1 MSKYELTPEQIAEG
15 YRIEPPKDKFYP
27 TKLYDKEGNYFF
39 IHDRD
44 NFIMDKDGNTWDLDE
59 FSVEEAIGKSKN
71 LPTPEQVGE
80 GLEVILDKKG
90 CVTLWSNA
98 DGTSPKFKRPYLERL
113 SEQGFFFPYIDKALE
128 KYSQSILS
136 PEQIAEGY
144 KIYFNGFYEP
154 LLIDKNNNRWS
165 IENTPLTEAIEKSKT
180 LVNCRDCFNCFNCN
194 DCEKCW
200 DCVDCYEC
208 NDCWKCENCSWCSRC
223 FGCDNCSTCNKCD
236 YCEDCKDCQKC
247 KNCKECKYCTK
258 VNRSKNCSNCYA
270 CKDSTKLISCENCKD
285 CNDCKEC
292 NRCNDCKDCKD
303 CQDCRFCDDC
313 KDCVDCRCSEHCVE
327 CKKCLSCKDCKDC
340 KDCTECKECQ
350 HCSDCRDE
358 KELDNSDDNERVLR

>member
-208 NDCWKCENCSWCSRC
+208 NDCWKCENC
-223 FGCDNCSTCNKCD
+223 DNCEECNHCIACLD
-236 YCEDCKDCQKC
+236 CYDCEDCKDCQKC

>member
-15 YRIEPPKDKFYP
+15 YRIEPPKDKFHP

-208 NDCWKCENCSWCSRC
+208 NDCWKCENC
-223 FGCDNCSTCNKCD
+223 DNCEECNHCIACLD
-236 YCEDCKDCQKC
+236 CYDCEDCKDCQKC